1 MRFCLRVMGSFRNLI
16 LKLNLQQENIKISVS
31 AFFLIKFVFQVPDWK
46 NNSKQE
52 KKMGP
57 QLEAPLKLLEIIL
70 LWWSEGFQGALNWTP
85 LMPRDASLSNS
96 YTSNRCCSPG
106 PELEELHAS
115 RCLDEMQNIFFLLK
129 ECKNVSK
136 KKYSCS

>member
-1 MRFCLRVMGSFRNLI
+1 MGSFRNLI

-70 LWWSEGFQGALNWTP
+70 LWWSEGFQGALN
-85 LMPRDASLSNS
+85 
-96 YTSNRCCSPG
+96 
-106 PELEELHAS
+106 
-115 RCLDEMQNIFFLLK
+115 
-129 ECKNVSK
+129 
-136 KKYSCS
+136 